1 MKRVVKEYL
10 LGMSDVLRNKNISLK
25 RAPRE
30 RVYAVIKKIFKARKV
45 LFITVQRVNLK
56 MLYPASCYTLYSVD
70 DIEIKRIILRIA

>member
-1 MKRVVKEYL
+1 MKRVVKESL
-10 LGMSDVLRNKNISLK
+10 LGMSDVLRNKSISLK

-56 MLYPASCYTLYSVD
+56 MLCMASCYTLYSVD
-70 DIEIKRIILRIA
+70 DIEIKRVILRIA

>member
-1 MKRVVKEYL
+1 MKRVVKEHL
-10 LGMSDVLRNKNISLK
+10 LRMSDILRNKSISLK

-56 MLYPASCYTLYSVD
+56 MLCTASCYTLYSVD
-70 DIEIKRIILRIA
+70 EIEIKRVILRIA